1 MYMDLNEMTKFAWS
15 SKSISFINC
24 SPLTWEHSPTLT
36 NVCTPVVGVWKF
48 TLNYSL
54 GPFSHHSPMYML
66 MSTCDCFES
75 LEWQLHQYPH
85 VVCCILNDVMTP
97 KKSYFFPPI
106 QGGEIQEWRSVM
118 CVIKVQVITI
128 YILPNSLKMKAQ
140 KWKDKCGLW
149 AMRIWVL
156 AWANKC
162 TCCIW
167 MDVPYHPHNLYSIC
181 NCWQPTT
188 IRYKCPNSVT
198 YLNRTFVFD

>member
-97 KKSYFFPPI
+97 KKSYFSPPI

-128 YILPNSLKMKAQ
+128 YIYYPIHS
-140 KWKDKCGLW
+140 KWKHKNEKISVGCGQWEYEFWLGPTS
-149 AMRIWVL
+149 APV
-156 AWANKC
+156 AYE
-162 TCCIW
+162 W
-167 MDVPYHPHNLYSIC
+167 MSHTIPTISTLYAIVD
-181 NCWQPTT
+181 NQP
-188 IRYKCPNSVT
+188 
-198 YLNRTFVFD
+198 L

>member
-1 MYMDLNEMTKFAWS
+1 MYEN
-15 SKSISFINC
+15 
-24 SPLTWEHSPTLT
+24 SPWIIVLGHSHTILT
-36 NVCTPVVGVWKF
+36 
-48 TLNYSL
+48 
-54 GPFSHHSPMYML
+54 PFSHV
-66 MSTCDCFES
+66 
-75 LEWQLHQYPH
+75 H
-85 VVCCILNDVMTP
+85 VDVNMRLFWISGMTITPIPACRLLYIKWCNDPQKILFLPTNPRRGNTRMKIGNVRD
-97 KKSYFFPPI
+97 KSASYYY
-106 QGGEIQEWRSVM
+106 
-118 CVIKVQVITI
+118 I

-149 AMRIWVL
+149 PMRIWVL